1 MNKEMENTAIINYPE
16 LLFRLKELKLTKEN
30 SENEL
35 KLSFTEFMATVDIVS
50 LFSRQKN
57 PENSQQNLLKTGI
70 NMALNLVTGL
80 VFGKNRSVKGYLS
93 ALMIER
99 FTTMVIDN
107 NLIGIVAGI
116 GSMIFKKRNR
126 DKNPE

>member
-35 KLSFTEFMATVDIVS
+35 KLSFTEFMSTVDIVS

-57 PENSQQNLLKTGI
+57 PENIQQNLLKTGI